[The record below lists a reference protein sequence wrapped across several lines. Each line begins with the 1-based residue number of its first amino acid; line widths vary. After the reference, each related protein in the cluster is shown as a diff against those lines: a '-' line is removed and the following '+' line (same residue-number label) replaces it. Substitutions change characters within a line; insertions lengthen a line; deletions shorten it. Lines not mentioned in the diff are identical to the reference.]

1 MKLIDKIIY
10 YFFWIHI
17 LGILA
22 QFATI
27 PIFINRPDLMK
38 SIFFGEYRGL
48 MNSIMMPLALIST
61 TFWIYCFWFYMKYDS
76 RSNKWFA
83 LLFFNWIYAPI
94 YYYDV
99 KIKKRPLMGRDSD
112 KTESESTENEI
123 TETEFNEL
131 TRQNVFGVIDL
142 WSSKESQLDYQ
153 KNVPIAQVSAE
164 LFCQWEDFYYPD
176 SNDFKQAFDNN
187 ELELLSDFDKALNET
202 AEKTPENPTQ
212 IEEFIK
218 TREWI
223 DMNKKAIE
231 IRDKLN
237 TVGNNVYTK

>member
-1 MKLIDKIIY
+1 MKLFDRIIY
-10 YFFWIHI
+10 YFFWINI
-17 LGILA
+17 LWILL
-22 QFATI
+22 QITMI
-27 PIFINRPDLMK
+27 PLFIVKPDTMK
-38 SIFFGEYRGL
+38 SVFFGEYRDS
-48 MNSIMMPLALIST
+48 MEIIMIPFALVIV
-61 TFWIYCFWFYMKYDS
+61 TFWAYCLWFYMKYDS

-99 KIKKRPLMGRDSD
+99 KIKKRPLMGLDSD
-112 KTESESTENEI
+112 IKEPESTDNEI
-123 TETEFNEL
+123 TETEFIEL

-142 WSSKESQLDYQ
+142 WSSKESQIDYQ
-153 KNVPIAQVSAE
+153 KDVPIAQVSAE

-176 SNDFKQAFDNN
+176 SGDFKLAFSND
-187 ELELLSDFDKALNET
+187 ELEILAEFDKALNET
-202 AEKTPENPTQ
+202 ADKTPENPPQ

-218 TREWI
+218 TQEWT

-237 TVGNNVYTK
+237 TVGNNV

>member
-17 LGILA
+17 FGILA
-22 QFATI
+22 QFVTI
-27 PIFINRPDLMK
+27 PIFITKPDLMK

-48 MNSIMMPLALIST
+48 MESILMPLALIST

-99 KIKKRPLMGRDSD
+99 KIKKRPLMERESD
-112 KTESESTENEI
+112 IQEPESNKNEI
-123 TETEFNEL
+123 TETEFIEL
-131 TRQNVFGVIDL
+131 TRQNIFGVIDL
-142 WSSKESQLDYQ
+142 WTSEKSQLDYQ
-153 KNVPIAQVSAE
+153 KEVPIAQVSSE
-164 LFCQWEDFYYPD
+164 LFCQWEEFYYPD
-176 SNDFKQAFDNN
+176 SNDFKQVFDKN
-187 ELELLSDFDKALNET
+187 ELEMLADFDKALNDT
-202 AEKTPENPTQ
+202 AYKVSDNPPP

-218 TREWI
+218 TQEWI

-231 IRDKLN
+231 IKNKLN
-237 TVGNNVYTK
+237 TVGNMYNS